1 MLVGDESQAQVALS
15 RGLDLHTDV
24 LGQPNRYPV
33 LNWVV
38 QEIVQC
44 AVAVMGPLIPTLV
57 FCVQGTVEL
66 LKRIVREVGKL
77 FHKSSSS
84 ENGEDEEDEGT
95 DALYSAK
102 GLLGTSRPKDF
113 VLPQGTASPLVL
125 AVLGSQDLFQTFLE
139 KAGGAFCSAEQQ
151 QAALRLALL
160 TERQDKAR
168 LIIAA
173 GQPGI
178 EANDEDGNTAL
189 QWLAKLLVEDEP
201 DTWLCYHSAGA
212 KAWIGL
218 TSSTQHEQKACLIA
232 ACTVRCSL
240 RWY

>member
-1 MLVGDESQAQVALS
+1 MLVGDESQAQAALS

-84 ENGEDEEDEGT
+84 DNEEDEEDEGT

-139 KAGGAFCSAEQQ
+139 KAPSVERSVAQNSSRQLSDWPYLRSAKTKRVSSSRRDSLVSKPTMRTETQPCSGWPSCWW
-151 QAALRLALL
+151 RTSL
-160 TERQDKAR
+160 TPGYA
-168 LIIAA
+168 II
-173 GQPGI
+173 
-178 EANDEDGNTAL
+178 L
-189 QWLAKLLVEDEP
+189 QGP
-201 DTWLCYHSAGA
+201 RHG
-212 KAWIGL
+212 
-218 TSSTQHEQKACLIA
+218 
-232 ACTVRCSL
+232 
-240 RWY
+240 